1 MKRMKTMTKMKI
13 WMPGILLLFFFVV
26 SCEKEDPIIEA
37 EVLVEYLESM
47 NSTAGD
53 YVNTDMPAIRSAEQ
67 VRTLNTLNKVY
78 IMDIRSA
85 TDFAD
90 GHIENAVNVA
100 AGDVLN
106 HIESVDL
113 SGYDE
118 VSIVCY
124 TGQTAGWATCL
135 LRLMGYDKVYSMK
148 FGMCSWHADFAD
160 RWNNNTKSTYSTQ
173 FVSTVTEKGPAG
185 ELPLLS
191 TGKETGQEILEV
203 RVDEVL
209 ADGFGEA
216 SISSTEV
223 YANLDNYYIVN
234 YWPEA
239 EYLDPGH
246 IEGAVQYTPKQSIK
260 LATDLKT
267 LPADKTIVVY
277 CYTGQNSANLAA
289 YLRVLGYEAKSL
301 LFGTNG
307 MIYNDMTVSKW
318 SASQIMG
325 YEYVQ

>member
-1 MKRMKTMTKMKI
+1 MKTMNKMKI
-13 WMPGILLLFFFVV
+13 WMPAILFIFFLAV
-26 SCEKEDPIIEA
+26 SCEKEDPIVES
-37 EVLVEYLESM
+37 EVLVEYLESL
-47 NSTAGD
+47 NSPAKD

-85 TDFAD
+85 TDFAA

-100 AGDVLN
+100 AGDVLS

-135 LRLMGYDKVYSMK
+135 LRLMGYDNVFSMK
-148 FGMCSWHADFAD
+148 FGMCAWHADFAD

-173 FVSTVTEKGPAG
+173 FVTTATAKGPAG
-185 ELPLLS
+185 DLPELA
-191 TGKETGQEILEV
+191 TGKETGEEILEV
-203 RVDEVL
+203 RLDDVL
-209 ADGFGEA
+209 AEGFSEA
-216 SISSTEV
+216 SITSTEV

-239 EYLDPGH
+239 EYLNPGH

-260 LATDLKT
+260 LSADLKT
-267 LPADKTIVVY
+267 LPTDKTIVVY
-277 CYTGQNSANLAA
+277 CYTGQTSANLAA
-289 YLRVLGYEAKSL
+289 YLRVLGYDARSL

-307 MIYNDMTVSKW
+307 MIYNDMTTSKW

>member
-1 MKRMKTMTKMKI
+1 MKTMTKMKI

-47 NSTAGD
+47 NSTARD

-67 VRTLNTLNKVY
+67 VKTLNTLNKVY

-173 FVSTVTEKGPAG
+173 FVTTVTEKGPAG

-239 EYLDPGH
+239 EYLDPPGH

-307 MIYNDMTVSKW
+307 MIYNDMTISKW

>member
-1 MKRMKTMTKMKI
+1 MKTMTKMKI